1 MESKKKSAPFVN
13 IGSSSLLVIFMVLCL
28 VTFATLSLSSAQ
40 SDYKFSER
48 LADRRTAYY
57 TASNQAEEILGSVD
71 AVLART
77 YGDSRS
83 TYFSTAQ
90 ERLSELTLKTQS
102 EDGTSSSENNAA
114 KSQNNP
120 AGEITLELDFHT
132 EIPSISYT
140 VPVNEKQA
148 LSVILDVMPADQTA
162 DGFYCIQQWKVVS
175 TQEWNGDDTLKLI
188 Q

>member
-57 TASNQAEEILGSVD
+57 TSSNQAEEILGSID

-77 YGDSRS
+77 YEDSRS

-90 ERLSELTLKTQS
+90 ERLSELTLK
-102 EDGTSSSENNAA
+102 A
-114 KSQNNP
+114 QNNP
-120 AGEITLELDFHT
+120 AGEITLELDFQT

-162 DGFYCIQQWKVVS
+162 DGFYRIRQWKVVS